1 MSYFNRFIVL
11 FSFLLIITSCGFL
24 DTTDAEK
31 ETTKSEDSLTAPSN
45 LKAEIGSGIYG
56 GDVNLSWDSVSVAS
70 KYNIYRSVND
80 DKYFQ
85 FLEYTYFTSSYDTN
99 VEAGKAYYYKLTSVN
114 LDIES
119 DFSNIVSVSIP
130 NASFKLSDEK
140 FELTSLNFLKV
151 TGIVESTGN
160 CVANFVKV
168 TYTMYK
174 NDIIV
179 DTNFT
184 YPLSMEDFPIG
195 SKAAYSITFYDLNSL
210 DAYDRYETKV
220 TFTNVYE

>member
-1 MSYFNRFIVL
+1 M
-11 FSFLLIITSCGFL
+11 

-114 LDIES
+114 LD
-119 DFSNIVSVSIP
+119 P
-130 NASFKLSDEK
+130 G
-140 FELTSLNFLKV
+140 
-151 TGIVESTGN
+151 TGV
-160 CVANFVKV
+160 
-168 TYTMYK
+168 
-174 NDIIV
+174 
-179 DTNFT
+179 
-184 YPLSMEDFPIG
+184 
-195 SKAAYSITFYDLNSL
+195 ITFTIEATIKNNGLRKPLPERS
-210 DAYDRYETKV
+210 AQ
-220 TFTNVYE
+220 

>member
-1 MSYFNRFIVL
+1 MNYFNRFIFI

-24 DTTDAEK
+24 DTTDAEE
-31 ETTKSEDSLTAPSN
+31 ETTKSEDKITAPSN

-56 GDVNLSWDSVSVAS
+56 GDVNLSWDNVSEAS
-70 KYNIYRSVND
+70 KYNIYRSAND
-80 DKYFQ
+80 DKNFQ
-85 FLEYTYFTSSYDTN
+85 FLEYTYLTSSYDST
-99 VEAGKAYYYKLTSVN
+99 VEAGKTYFYKLTSVYS
-114 LDIES
+114 DKES

-151 TGIVESTGN
+151 SGTVENTGN
-160 CVANFVKV
+160 CVADFVKV

-179 DTNFT
+179 DTGYT
-184 YPLSMEDFPIG
+184 YPVSSEDFSIG
-195 SKAAYSITFYDLNSL
+195 SKAAYSITFYDLTSL
-210 DAYDRYETKV
+210 DSYDRYETQV
-220 TFTNVYE
+220 TFTNVY